1 MSSQKDIIR
10 KIYLIGDAVLN
21 HKMNLRFS
29 GFILYGPPG
38 NGKTEIARQSA
49 RLLAQNNSVDIY
61 FIDGT
66 DIATPKWGEAEEKL
80 KNIFSVSTEN
90 KDPNRGKII
99 ILDDIESTMLGRSAD
114 IAKEWHFS
122 INSVLFHSLD
132 NQLEQPMKFLVIGT
146 SNRIDLVDKALLS
159 RLYPIEIKSPNVEQ
173 MQEFLKLALEE
184 NNLLLGNESLINKV
198 SEKIRIGEISD
209 YRGIE
214 HSILEEYVS
223 QMEKELYG

>member
-1 MSSQKDIIR
+1 M
-10 KIYLIGDAVLN
+10 LI
-21 HKMNLRFS
+21 
-29 GFILYGPPG
+29 
-38 NGKTEIARQSA
+38 
-49 RLLAQNNSVDIY
+49 NSIT
-61 FIDGT
+61 ID
-66 DIATPKWGEAEEKL
+66 
-80 KNIFSVSTEN
+80 

-184 NNLLLGNESLINKV
+184 NKLPLGNESLINKV